1 MYELPT
7 LDEIKQYAKENLDS
21 LWEEYKRDLNP
32 QKYPVDLSTDCWNH
46 KMNLLEKVRKDVK
59 HLTETVNKGILRNDN
74 TSRKI
79 IQELGVLPTIDPK
92 EEVRKSIDFLKAYL
106 TKHPF

>member
-1 MYELPT
+1 VYELPT

-59 HLTETVNKGILRNDN
+59 HLTETVNK
-74 TSRKI
+74 
-79 IQELGVLPTIDPK
+79 E
-92 EEVRKSIDFLKAYL
+92 A
-106 TKHPF
+106 